1 MRKKIFYSLF
11 LLTFTVLFFATALFL
26 WISYRQVTEVNVQS
40 LRNQAQILLA
50 LDEQGKLDYENLF
63 HAKIEDRLT
72 VLSADGRV
80 LFDNYAN
87 AQQMEN
93 HLEREEVQQALEKNI
108 GFTTR
113 YSSTLNKEVIYY
125 ATRLTNGDIIRFART
140 NDAVYA
146 QFGDVLQYCV
156 LASLLLLAV
165 AFIVARK
172 ITANVLAPLE
182 TFDLEHPQKAKA
194 YPELRPILRRLANQQ
209 QMRREFSA
217 NVSHELKTPL
227 QSVLG
232 YSEIMLNGLVKP
244 EDQKRFLQKIY
255 DEAKNL
261 LQLIDDIIR
270 LSKLDEQQKNYTE
283 HFNLREVIANVMLR
297 LQNKADQNNITL
309 KFESSVNSMPVI
321 GSKAML
327 EEVFSN
333 LIDNAIK
340 YNCEGG
346 SVIVSLEETPKKWV
360 ISISDTGIGIE
371 QDEQERIFE
380 RFYRVDKS
388 RHCEGTGLGLSIVK
402 HGVIIHRG
410 SISVRS
416 ALGSGTVIVIKL
428 PKIED

>member
-1 MRKKIFYSLF
+1 
-11 LLTFTVLFFATALFL
+11 
-26 WISYRQVTEVNVQS
+26 
-40 LRNQAQILLA
+40 
-50 LDEQGKLDYENLF
+50 
-63 HAKIEDRLT
+63 
-72 VLSADGRV
+72 
-80 LFDNYAN
+80 
-87 AQQMEN
+87 ME
-93 HLEREEVQQALEKNI
+93 
-108 GFTTR
+108 
-113 YSSTLNKEVIYY
+113 S
-125 ATRLTNGDIIRFART
+125 
-140 NDAVYA
+140 
-146 QFGDVLQYCV
+146 
-156 LASLLLLAV
+156 
-165 AFIVARK
+165 
-172 ITANVLAPLE
+172 
-182 TFDLEHPQKAKA
+182 FDLEHPQKARA

-402 HGVIIHRG
+402 HGVMIHRG

-416 ALGSGTVIVIKL
+416 VLGSGTVIVIKL